1 MCTDHEVGKMTNAI
15 WWIRRDMRIAD
26 NKALVAAASNGDVI
40 PLFVLDPTLVATAGD
55 SRLSF
60 MYENLRSLND
70 SMNGALVVRH
80 GDPLTE
86 VLHVAREAGSQHVHI
101 ATDFAPYGRKRDA
114 AVRSALQDHNITLH
128 EDDSPYA
135 VNPGVVRKDDGNP
148 LQVFTPFYKRW
159 VNVGW
164 TSAPKAKPRYAN
176 ASHLDQGLPVSPD
189 TNCELPSAGEKA
201 AWKRWE
207 KWSAAGLQTYKD
219 ERNRPDIDGTSML
232 SPYLRFGVLHPRQ
245 LLSQLTSGPGADHF
259 RSELCWREF
268 YGDVLFHKPH
278 TAWKNLQQKMD
289 ALPVDTD
296 KKAQER
302 FAAFTAGQT
311 GYPIVDAGI
320 RQMLAT
326 GWMHNRVRM
335 IVASFLI
342 KDLHLPWQWGA
353 RFFMD
358 HLIDGDIASNNHGWQ
373 WTAGTGT
380 DAAPYYRVFNPFG
393 QGEKFDPDGAY
404 VRRWC
409 PELVE
414 VDAKHIHTPWTLGL
428 LAPEAYPAPLVDHA
442 TEREVALARY
452 KKVTGK

>member
-1 MCTDHEVGKMTNAI
+1 MTNAI
-15 WWIRRDMRIAD
+15 WWIRRDMRLAD
-26 NKALVAAASNGDVI
+26 NKALVAAAAHGDVV
-40 PLFVLDPTLVATAGD
+40 PLFVVDPTLIATSGAA
-55 SRLSF
+55 RVKF
-60 MYENLRSLND
+60 MFENLAALNND
-70 SMNGALVVRH
+70 MKGALVVRH
-80 GDPLTE
+80 GDPVVE
-86 VLHVAREAGSQHVHI
+86 VLHVAQEVAAQHVHI
-101 ATDFAPYGRKRDA
+101 TADFAPYGRRRDA
-114 AVRSALQDHNITLH
+114 AVREALNAHNISLH

-159 VNVGW
+159 VNVEW
-164 TSAPKAKPRYAN
+164 SSAPTAQPVFADAAHHN
-176 ASHLDQGLPVSPD
+176 VGLPASPD
-189 TNCELPSAGEKA
+189 TECVVPEPGEKG
-201 AWKRWE
+201 AWARWE
-207 KWSAAGLQTYKD
+207 SWSTVGLQAYKE

-245 LLSQLTSGPGADHF
+245 LLSQLGSGAGADHF
-259 RSELCWREF
+259 RSEICWREF
-268 YGDVLFHKPH
+268 YADVLFHKPH
-278 TAWKNLQQKMD
+278 TAWQNLQQKMN

-296 KKAQER
+296 KKAQEK
-302 FAAFTAGQT
+302 FAAFTTGQT

-393 QGEKFDPDGAY
+393 QGEKFDPDGTY
-404 VRRWC
+404 VRQWV
-409 PELVE
+409 PELADIDTKSVQ
-414 VDAKHIHTPWTLGL
+414 TPWTLGL
-428 LAPEAYPAPLVDHA
+428 LAPEAYPAPIVDHA
-442 TEREVALARY
+442 VEREEALARY

>member
-1 MCTDHEVGKMTNAI
+1 MTNAI
-15 WWIRRDMRIAD
+15 WWIRRDMRVAD
-26 NKALVAAASNGDVI
+26 NKALAAAVVNGDVI
-40 PLFVLDPTLVATAGD
+40 PLFVLDPVLVATAGA
-55 SRLSF
+55 SRLKF

-70 SMNGALVVRH
+70 SMKGALVVRH
-80 GDPLTE
+80 GDPVAE
-86 VLHVAREAGSQHVHI
+86 VLHVARETGTQHVHVAI
-101 ATDFAPYGRKRDA
+101 DFAPYGRKRDA
-114 AVRSALQDHNITLH
+114 AVRSALQEHNITLH

-159 VNVGW
+159 VNVEW
-164 TSAPKAKPRYAN
+164 TSAPKAKPRYAEV
-176 ASHLDQGLPVSPD
+176 AHLDQGLPASLD
-189 TNCELPSAGEKA
+189 TRCELPGAGEKA

-207 KWSAAGLQTYKD
+207 KWSATGLQGYKE

-245 LLSQLTSGPGADHF
+245 LLSQLTSGAGADHF

-278 TAWKNLQQKMD
+278 TAWHNLQQKMD

-296 KKAQER
+296 KKAQEK
-302 FAAFTAGQT
+302 FSAFTAGQT

-393 QGEKFDPDGAY
+393 QGEKFDPDGMY
-404 VRRWC
+404 VRQWC
-409 PELVE
+409 PELAE
-414 VDAKHIHTPWTLGL
+414 VDAKHVHTPWTLGL